1 MSAAQAGWRPGA
13 ARHNIWEI
21 VVHAAY
27 WKYAVWRRLTGE
39 ARGSFPLKGSNWFK
53 RSPGG
58 SEEEWQSDVALLK
71 RMHQTLRESVRR
83 LSPANLQHKLKGST
97 VTVEFLVTGAAAHDL
112 YHAGQIQLLKKMSA
126 KKVRGSRV
134 GRRISHLL

>member
-1 MSAAQAGWRPGA
+1 
-13 ARHNIWEI
+13 
-21 VVHAAY
+21 
-27 WKYAVWRRLTGE
+27 
-39 ARGSFPLKGSNWFK
+39 
-53 RSPGG
+53 
-58 SEEEWQSDVALLK
+58 
-71 RMHQTLRESVRR
+71 MHQTLRESVRR